1 VNPRAVSFLQDRLG
15 LPVTGKE
22 TPALAQAVAKW
33 QQQTPGLKADGIYG
47 PITNRAM
54 TGRGAGVVKMVAQ
67 GFGLDSQAFQ
77 ALIDVETSGS
87 GFLDDGRPKILLERH
102 YVYRLA
108 TLAQRAALPASVCY
122 PTAGGYGAPGA
133 NQWDRFEIVA
143 AVDLD
148 LAIRSVS
155 WGLGQVMGDNW
166 KTIGEQSAQDMMW
179 RAGIAESKQLEQMAA
194 FITTKAGLKAAINA
208 HDWLAVARM
217 YNGPAQQGY
226 DAKLTVAYAAAR

>member
-1 VNPRAVSFLQDRLG
+1 MNPRAVSFLQDRLG

-22 TPALAQAVAKW
+22 TPALTQAVSKW

-54 TGRGAGVVKMVAQ
+54 TARALGAVKVVAKD
-67 GFGLDSQAFQ
+67 FGLDPLAFQ
-77 ALIDVETSGS
+77 ALIDVETSGT

-108 TLAQRAALPASVCY
+108 TAAQRAALPASVCY

-166 KTIGEQSAQDMMW
+166 KTIGEQSPQLMMI
-179 RAGIAESKQLEQMAA
+179 RAGRDERTQLEQMAA
-194 FITTKAGLKAAINA
+194 FIVTKAGLKAAINA
-208 HDWLAVARM
+208 HDWLTVAKL

-226 DAKLTVAYAAAR
+226 DTKLTVAFAAVR

>member
-1 VNPRAVSFLQDRLG
+1 
-15 LPVTGKE
+15 LPATGKE
-22 TPALAQAVAKW
+22 TPSLAQAITAW
-33 QQQTPGLKADGIYG
+33 QQAHGLKADGIYG

-54 TGRGAGVVKMVAQ
+54 TWRTPDAVKVVAKE
-67 GFGLDSQAFQ
+67 FGLDPLAFQ
-77 ALIDVETSGS
+77 AIIEVETSGS

-108 TLAQRAALPASVCY
+108 TPKQRAALPATVCY

-166 KTIGEQSAQDMMW
+166 QTIGEQSPQLMML
-179 RAGIAESKQLEQMAA
+179 RAGRCESKQLEQMAA
-194 FITTKAGLKAAINA
+194 FIVTKAGLKAAINA
-208 HDWLAVARM
+208 HDWLTVAKL

-226 DAKLTVAYAAAR
+226 DTKLTAAFAAAR